1 MKKDVIHMKNMSVK
15 FNEVI
20 ILQDVSLD
28 INASEFTVVIGPNGA
43 GKTTLIKSIL
53 GLIHPTKGVIEVF
66 GHDPLHE
73 GEHIRKIV
81 GYVPQYIRISDV
93 IPMNVL
99 EAVLMGV
106 LAKKKPPRIP
116 SKTDIQSALE
126 ALKVVD
132 MVSYRERYIHELSG
146 GERQRVL
153 IARAMVRKPKYL
165 ILDEPFTGV
174 DVKSQ
179 RELLEFLYKI
189 HTENNVGML
198 IVVHDLA
205 PIIRYVD
212 KILLLNKR
220 VVAYG
225 SPKDVLKKETIKEA
239 YGAEVEI
246 LEHDKICYPLLGDVH
261 RQR

>member
-1 MKKDVIHMKNMSVK
+1 MAIDVIHIENVSVE
-15 FNEVI
+15 FNGAVI
-20 ILQDVSLD
+20 LNDISLE
-28 INASEFTVVIGPNGA
+28 IYGNEFTVVIGPNGA
-43 GKTTLIKSIL
+43 GKTTFIKSIL
-53 GLIHPTKGVIEVF
+53 GLIHPSKGEIKVF
-66 GHDPLHE
+66 GHNPFRE
-73 GEHIRKIV
+73 GEYIRKIV

-99 EAVLMGV
+99 ETVLMGILV
-106 LAKKKPPRIP
+106 KKKPPRIP
-116 SKTDIQSALE
+116 SKTDIQSALQ

-132 MVSYRERYIHELSG
+132 MVEYRERYIHELSG

-179 RELLEFLYKI
+179 RELIEFLHKI
-189 HTENNVGML
+189 HVENKVGML

-225 SPKDVLKKETIKEA
+225 SPRDVLKKETIKEA

-261 RQR
+261 RHR